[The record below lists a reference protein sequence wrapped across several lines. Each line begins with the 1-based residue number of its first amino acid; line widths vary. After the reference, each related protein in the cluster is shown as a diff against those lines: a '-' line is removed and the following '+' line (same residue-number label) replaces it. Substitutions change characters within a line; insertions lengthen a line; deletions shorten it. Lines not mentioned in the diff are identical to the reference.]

1 MVTGGDVMD
10 RPVVIPGATTLP
22 FRVGGFPLATARGGG
37 RLAALLAV
45 FMFIV
50 AGDPLRALLEMAT
63 HTSLPAVPAVTA
75 ATLLLAVSVFV
86 FASSRF
92 GSVGAM
98 AVVVAGVYTWVLRR
112 PPDLSDTRAA
122 FAAAAFAGLFIG
134 GTLLHEL
141 GHAWAGRRMGL
152 RVRGLALTPWGAAC
166 AFVEDE
172 TKEMPSPLA
181 MVTTTAAGPLGSLAA
196 AGICF
201 GATALVPSHALADM
215 VLFNVAVL
223 NLALAVANLLPLL
236 PIDGGWVL
244 AGILWHRHRDW
255 SCEEA
260 VLAARPVGRR
270 LLNVIT
276 VVTTI
281 AAGASLLLNWT
292 AAPVVVVS
300 AANLILLPLVNRL
313 AMPQIDAINQ
323 ALQAQRACE
332 ELAALRPVVS
342 SDASTGHGGLS

>member
-1 MVTGGDVMD
+1 VD

-22 FRVGGFPLATARGGG
+22 FRVGGFPLATERGGG

-50 AGDPLRALLEMAT
+50 AGDPLRALFEMVTRTA
-63 HTSLPAVPAVTA
+63 LPTMPTVTA
-75 ATLLLAVSVFV
+75 VTLLLAILVFV
-86 FASSRF
+86 FAGTRF

-98 AVVVAGVYTWVLRR
+98 AVVVAAVYTWVLRR
-112 PPDLSDTRAA
+112 PPDLSDAGAA
-122 FAAAAFAGLFIG
+122 SAAAAFAGLFVG

-166 AFVEDE
+166 AFIEDE
-172 TKEMPSPLA
+172 SKEMPSPLA
-181 MVTTTAAGPLGSLAA
+181 MVVTTAAGPLGSFAA

-201 GATALVPSHALADM
+201 VATALIPAQSMADL

-244 AGILWHRHRDW
+244 AGLLWHRHRDW

-270 LLNVIT
+270 LFIVIT
-276 VVTTI
+276 VATTI
-281 AAGASLLLNWT
+281 AAGTSLVFDWT
-292 AAPVVVVS
+292 AAPVIVVS
-300 AANLILLPLVNRL
+300 AANLILLPLINRL
-313 AMPQIDAINQ
+313 AVPQIDAINL
-323 ALQAQRACE
+323 ALQAQRARE
-332 ELAALRPVVS
+332 DLLTHRP
-342 SDASTGHGGLS
+342 A